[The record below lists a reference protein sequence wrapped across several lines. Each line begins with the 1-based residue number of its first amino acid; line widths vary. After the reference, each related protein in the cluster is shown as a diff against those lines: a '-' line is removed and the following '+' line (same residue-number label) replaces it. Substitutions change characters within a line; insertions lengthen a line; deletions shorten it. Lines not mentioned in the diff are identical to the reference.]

1 MRIGKCNIVG
11 ASVALLVGASLASTA
26 WAAGSD
32 VVHYPRTEAYK
43 DTPTHAHGDIG
54 VPAPR
59 TRVFAHARWA
69 EDAGR
74 DDTPR
79 PHF

>member
-1 MRIGKCNIVG
+1 MRLGKCNVVRVWI
-11 ASVALLVGASLASTA
+11 ALLIGATFTFPA

-32 VVHYPRTEAYK
+32 VVHYPRAEISK
-43 DTPTHAHGDIG
+43 DTTIREHGDIG

-59 TRVFAHARWA
+59 TRAFAHARWA
-69 EDAGR
+69 
-74 DDTPR
+74 DDTTR